1 MVAKTIGT
9 KVSFAWETEAGVR
22 PTSGYKKWCDCT
34 SHPDLNPELDQ
45 VETTTLCQ
53 EHNHT
58 YEDGL
63 ADYGTLEFGANMTQ
77 ETFDLFLDDEDGLV
91 VQYNAKAALKLGL
104 WVCID
109 IKGNNKSYYIPVKPQ
124 PFGLPA
130 GEAGSNKYDL
140 IVRFSVTGDAGWYED
155 PQYEDESY
163 YNVTVTGYVSN
174 GVKIQVLKSNRVV
187 KEAVTSGTSTVVSL
201 ADGNYTFIASKESDA
216 QVQLLTVDGAAETV
230 TFESFE

>member
-9 KVSFAWETEAGVR
+9 KVSFAWETQSGVR
-22 PTSGYKKWCDCT
+22 PTTGYKKWCDCT
-34 SHPDLNPELDQ
+34 SHPDLNPEADQ
-45 VETTTLCQ
+45 IETTTLCQ

-63 ADYGTLEFGANMTQ
+63 VDYGTLEFGANMTQ
-77 ETFDLFLDDEDGLV
+77 ETFDLFLDDENGLV
-91 VQYNAKAALKLGL
+91 VEYNNKSTLGLGL

-140 IVRFSVTGDAGWYED
+140 VVRFSVTGDAGWFAD
-155 PQYEDESY
+155 PEYVDESY
-163 YNVTVTGYVSN
+163 YNVTVTGYAVD
-174 GVKIQVLKSNRVV
+174 GVKIQVLKSSNVV
-187 KEAVTSGTSTVVSL
+187 KEAITSGVTTVLSL
-201 ADGNYTFIASKESDA
+201 GDGNYTVIASKDANA
-216 QVQLLTVDGAAETV
+216 QVQLVTVNGAAETV
-230 TFESFE
+230 TFEAFE